1 VGLGLNWDDG
11 TYFLYAHHTHI
22 SASEYKTTYQA
33 WGT

>member
-1 VGLGLNWDDG
+1 LNWDGG
-11 TYFLYAHHTHI
+11 TYFLYSHHTHI